1 MICLDSW
8 TASFIV
14 ISVALEAGF
23 FQRQA
28 QGRLDGWWARRQ
40 ACFKV
45 IGGSGF
51 FLVVDW
57 AGSGARG
64 SEEKGD
70 WGGGGGEG
78 GVSLEILF
86 ELNGSLMMRG
96 DVDGR

>member
-70 WGGGGGEG
+70 WGGWGR
-78 GVSLEILF
+78 VSLESLF

>member
-57 AGSGARG
+57 AGSGGARG

-70 WGGGGGEG
+70 WEGGEREES
-78 GVSLEILF
+78 VLRF
-86 ELNGSLMMRG
+86 CLN
-96 DVDGR
+96 

>member
-51 FLVVDW
+51 FLEVDW

-70 WGGGGGEG
+70 WGGGG

-96 DVDGR
+96 DVDGRRG

>member
-64 SEEKGD
+64 SEEKVD
-70 WGGGGGEG
+70 WG
-78 GVSLEILF
+78 GVSLESLF

>member
-1 MICLDSW
+1 M
-8 TASFIV
+8 
-14 ISVALEAGF
+14 
-23 FQRQA
+23 
-28 QGRLDGWWARRQ
+28 
-40 ACFKV
+40 

-70 WGGGGGEG
+70 WGG
-78 GVSLEILF
+78 VSLESLF

-96 DVDGR
+96 DVDGRRGG